1 MSYNLYQGSELAQV
15 LALTSLAD
23 LPAAVSSVES
33 EVAATNIP
41 ERAQAW
47 ANVVAQASPDVLA
60 LQEASLWRTQTPGS
74 TLTGHQ
80 TPATTV
86 EFDFVQNLIDNLAA
100 RGLRYTVV
108 GSVNGLDVQGPDLTG
123 KDVRLTDRV
132 ALLARADEPPGQLR
146 WGNVQA
152 ADFHTFPVLHV
163 GRSNGLA
170 VSALNGWVAADFTS
184 RGETFR
190 VVTTHLDS
198 FVPAINGAQAEELIN
213 GPASTSLPVIVTGD
227 FNSPADDS
235 GGPAHQEL
243 LAAGF
248 QDTWAQTHS
257 GEPGFTAMP
266 SAAHVDLTRP
276 VFGATQRIDYVMI
289 RGGFGADDMQ
299 ILGTGQRDRTASGL
313 WPSDHTAVVAQLD
326 LLRPTDEGNNEV
338 GDEVFAAQH
347 WQDFATMNW
356 GSLPSPSEATANAPA
371 FGRQLTTVTPE
382 PLPLLWGRRSGF
394 RLDIESASEGA
405 LAASVPTQWNFLP
418 L

>member
-1 MSYNLYQGSELAQV
+1 MSYNLYQGSELAQA
-15 LALTSLAD
+15 LAITSLAQ
-23 LPAAVSSVES
+23 LPAAVSSVEA

-47 ANVVAQASPDVLA
+47 AKVVAQASPDVLA

-86 EFDFVQNLIDNLAA
+86 EFDFIQSLIDNLAA
-100 RGLRYTVV
+100 RGLHYTVV
-108 GSVNGLDVQGPDLTG
+108 GTVNGLDIQGPNLTG
-123 KDVRLTDRV
+123 NDVRLTDRV

-152 ADFHTFPVLHV
+152 ADYPTFPVLHV
-163 GRSNGLA
+163 GGTNGLA
-170 VSALNGWVAADFTS
+170 VSVLNGWVSADFTRS
-184 RGETFR
+184 GETFR

-213 GPASTSLPVIVTGD
+213 GPANTPMPVIVMGD
-227 FNSPADDS
+227 FNSAADDS
-235 GGPAHQEL
+235 GGPAHQDF

-248 QDTWAQTHS
+248 QDTWAQTHP

-289 RGGFGADDMQ
+289 RGGFSADDMQ
-299 ILGTGQRDRTASGL
+299 ILGTGQRDRTTSGL
-313 WPSDHTAVVAQLD
+313 WPSDHAAVVAQLD
-326 LLRPTDEGNNEV
+326 LPRPTDESNDEV
-338 GDEVFAAQH
+338 GDEDLAMQR
-347 WQDFATMNW
+347 WQGFATVNW
-356 GSLPSPSEATANAPA
+356 GTLPPPSEAAANTPVFGKQSTAV
-371 FGRQLTTVTPE
+371 TTE
-382 PLPLLWGRRSGF
+382 PLSLLWGRRSGF
-394 RLDIESASEGA
+394 RLDI
-405 LAASVPTQWNFLP
+405 W
-418 L
+418 